1 MVLCPPRYCLPPGAA
16 RLLSALPDTYAFPL
30 TLTILRPWIPR
41 GSWLMRIIRR
51 FCRIS
56 LAAGEMVRRSLDMR
70 SGAAMMVHK
79 AIWERD
85 CS

>member
-1 MVLCPPRYCLPPGAA
+1 M
-16 RLLSALPDTYAFPL
+16 
-30 TLTILRPWIPR
+30 
-41 GSWLMRIIRR
+41 MRIIRR